1 MVGEKLKEIILF
13 FLLVVAINEEEKVIG
28 ILFFFFSFFSIHFV
42 NNNKIDLF
50 DTLTYMT

>member
-13 FLLVVAINEEEKVIG
+13 FLLVVVINEEEQKVIG

-42 NNNKIDLF
+42 NNKIDLF